1 MPTRRSAPPA
11 KVANKA
17 TIKPATKPAAK
28 KTSQPARPRRKA
40 AAEIPLGSLVRDLRK
55 RVGVTL
61 TELAEATG
69 RSVGFISQ
77 IERGLSQPTV
87 LDMNLIAE
95 RLGVPGGY
103 FYLAEPPSHSWAT
116 RPAERRTLRYAD
128 GFVDHLVSPTM
139 AGRLCVLESQ
149 LAPGADTGE
158 RALVE
163 HEEQAMYVLE
173 GEVTVW
179 WNGEPCTLG
188 PGDACQLPSGA
199 PTRYAN
205 RTQQIARVLWVY
217 C

>member
-1 MPTRRSAPPA
+1 MSTRRTPKPTSPPTKTAA
-11 KVANKA
+11 KAA
-17 TIKPATKPAAK
+17 TRRQPAA
-28 KTSQPARPRRKA
+28 AD
-40 AAEIPLGSLVRDLRK
+40 IPLGALVRDLRK
-55 RVGVTL
+55 RMGVTL

-69 RSVGFISQ
+69 RSVGFVSQ

-95 RLGVPGGY
+95 RLGVPSGY
-103 FYLAEPPSHSWAT
+103 FYLAEPPSHDWVT
-116 RPAERRTLRYAD
+116 RPGARRTLHYAD
-128 GFVDHLVSPTM
+128 GFVDHLVSPSM
-139 AGRLCVLESQ
+139 AGRLCVLESR

-158 RALVE
+158 RALVD

-179 WNGEPCTLG
+179 WNGKPCTLK

-205 RTQQIARVLWVY
+205 RTRRVARVLWVY

>member
-1 MPTRRSAPPA
+1 MSTRGSTKGTKRRSRPA
-11 KVANKA
+11 DD
-17 TIKPATKPAAK
+17 
-28 KTSQPARPRRKA
+28 
-40 AAEIPLGSLVRDLRK
+40 IPLGSLVRDLRK
-55 RVGVTL
+55 RMGVTL
-61 TELAEATG
+61 AELAEATG
-69 RSVGFISQ
+69 RSVGFVSQ

-103 FYLAEPPSHSWAT
+103 FYLAEPPSNDWTT
-116 RPAERRTLRYAD
+116 RPGERRTLRYAD
-128 GFVDHLVSPTM
+128 GFTDHLVSPSM

-158 RALVE
+158 RALVD
-163 HEEQAMYVLE
+163 HEEQALYVLE

-179 WNGEPCTLG
+179 SGGELCTLR
-188 PGDACQLPSGA
+188 PGDACQLPGGA

-205 RTQQIARVLWVY
+205 RTARVARVLWVY

>member
-1 MPTRRSAPPA
+1 MATRRSSS
-11 KVANKA
+11 
-17 TIKPATKPAAK
+17 PATKPSVKPAAK
-28 KTSQPARPRRKA
+28 KTARRRNA
-40 AAEIPLGSLVRDLRK
+40 AADIPLGALVRDLRK

-103 FYLAEPPSHSWAT
+103 FYLAEPPSHSWVT
-116 RPAERRTLRYAD
+116 RPGERRTLHYAD
-128 GFVDHLVSPTM
+128 GFVDHLVSPSM

-158 RALVE
+158 RALVD

-179 WNGEPCTLG
+179 WKGEPCTLK

-205 RTQQIARVLWVY
+205 RTDRVARVLWVY

>member
-1 MPTRRSAPPA
+1 MATRRSSSAVA
-11 KVANKA
+11 KAA
-17 TIKPATKPAAK
+17 AKPAATKTAK
-28 KTSQPARPRRKA
+28 KTARKKNA
-40 AAEIPLGSLVRDLRK
+40 AADIPLGALVRDLRK
-55 RVGVTL
+55 RMGVTL

-103 FYLAEPPSHSWAT
+103 FYLAEPPSHSWVT
-116 RPAERRTLRYAD
+116 RPGERRTLHYAD
-128 GFVDHLVSPTM
+128 GFVDHLVSPSM

-173 GEVTVW
+173 GVVTVW
-179 WNGEPCTLG
+179 WNGEPCTLK

-205 RTQQIARVLWVY
+205 RTDRPARVLWVY